1 MSRINEDKINEI
13 RTSINIVHYISQF
26 VNLKQAGQNFKG
38 LCPFHTEKTPSFVVS
53 PAKQIF
59 HCFGCGKGGNIYTF
73 MMEYE
78 KLSFPEALQKGAD
91 FAGITLPKTMFSEED
106 TNYQQKLY
114 KINEKACAF
123 FEKNLHLSKNKKWF
137 NYFIE
142 RGLSVE
148 TIKYFRLGYAADSFN
163 QLLNHLEA
171 NKIDKKEAA
180 SLGLIQSRER
190 DGKYYDKF
198 RHRIIFPFQNVG
210 GKVIGFGGRKLR
222 EDQVPKYLN
231 SPESPVYKKG
241 EILYGLHQAIKS
253 IRDEGYVVLVEGYF
267 DLLKLVEHGLKNAV
281 ASSGTAVSED
291 QAKLIRRYTKEVYI
305 AYDGDEAGR
314 KAAIRNAMILEKRD
328 LNVYIVPLPAGHDPD
343 SFVSEHGLPEFQ
355 KLLKK
360 KLIPIEFQLNE
371 YFAKNKNPSIEDR
384 NQFIQEV
391 LNNLVELYNQ
401 IKVGLYIHQLSER
414 LQINESMLVDQ
425 LNRLRRFKR
434 RQGPAARNEAPER
447 TIPPPTAYTG
457 VPKAEAGIIRLLL
470 HKDVAVRNFVI
481 EHTSLEL
488 IENESFNRIYEFII
502 QELEETGK
510 ADSGTVIQS
519 FQEEPEIASLVSE
532 LMTMELSNPM
542 KYAKDCIYQLK
553 KWQLE
558 KKSQEILSLIKEEA
572 SSPEALLHY
581 NQELFKL
588 RKTLNRLDSE
598 HRKH

>member
-1 MSRINEDKINEI
+1 MSRVNEDKIHEI
-13 RTSINIVHYISQF
+13 RTSINIVHYIAQF

-53 PAKQIF
+53 PGKQIF

-78 KLSFPEALQKGAD
+78 KLSFPESLQKAAD
-91 FAGITLPKTMFSEED
+91 FAGIMLPKTMFSEED

-123 FEKNLHLSKNKKWF
+123 FERNLHLSKNKKWL

-163 QLLNHLEA
+163 QLLNHFEA
-171 NKIDKKEAA
+171 QKIDKNEAA
-180 SLGLIQSRER
+180 ILGLIQARER

-198 RHRIIFPFQNVG
+198 RHRIIFPFQNIG

-241 EILYGLHQAIKS
+241 EILYGLLQAIKS

-267 DLLKLVEHGLKNAV
+267 DLLKLVECGLKNAV
-281 ASSGTAVSED
+281 ASSGTAVGEN
-291 QAKLIRRYTKEVYI
+291 QAKLIRRYTKDVYI
-305 AYDGDEAGR
+305 AYDGDDAGK
-314 KAAIRNAMILEKRD
+314 KAAIRNALILEKKD
-328 LNVYIVPLPAGHDPD
+328 LNVYIVPLPSGHDPD
-343 SFVSEHGLPEFQ
+343 SFVTEYGLPEFQ
-355 KLLKK
+355 NLLKK
-360 KLIPIEFQLNE
+360 KVIPIVFQLNE

-384 NQFIQEV
+384 NQFIQEI
-391 LNNLVELYNQ
+391 LNNLAELYNQ

-414 LQINESMLVDQ
+414 LQINENMLVDQ

-434 RQGPAARNEAPER
+434 RQVPAATDEAAER
-447 TIPPPTAYTG
+447 PLPPPPAYTG

-470 HKDVAVRNFVI
+470 DKDIAVKNYVI

-488 IENESFNRIYEFII
+488 IENEIFNRVYEFII

-510 ADSGTVIQS
+510 VDSGTVIQS
-519 FQEEPEIASLVSE
+519 FQEEPDIAGLVSE
-532 LMTMELSNPM
+532 LMTIDPVNPL

-572 SSPEALLHY
+572 SSAEAVLHY

-588 RKTLNRLDSE
+588 RKTLNQLDSD